1 MCYGIKS
8 KCKTNSRACELV
20 VSHFIPHSVACSQ
33 HPCFRTVSRLFSRV
47 FSLCLTQL
55 PLLHSIKLDTWTL
68 TSDSSLLPPLS
79 FKQLWL
85 WNTGDK
91 GIRRMEIWV
100 ILRLCLRLSHH
111 EWPCLDSHFRSLRET
126 ASFLWPSQTPAQIH
140 HYFFS
145 AREVIVKIT
154 VLSANWTFF
163 LN

>member
-20 VSHFIPHSVACSQ
+20 VSPHFIPHSVACSQ

-68 TSDSSLLPPLS
+68 TSDSSLFPPLS

-91 GIRRMEIWV
+91 GIRRDSGDPSIMSEAEPSWV
-100 ILRLCLRLSHH
+100 TMSGQSLQVTQGDSQFSLTFIDPGPDSSLFLLS
-111 EWPCLDSHFRSLRET
+111 
-126 ASFLWPSQTPAQIH
+126 
-140 HYFFS
+140 
-145 AREVIVKIT
+145 
-154 VLSANWTFF
+154 
-163 LN
+163 